1 MRRPAIARSREAGC
15 TTAPFTELASQHGAN
30 TAPPSSRGIMR
41 KPAIVTTVAAVAAAA
56 ALLLSGCVAGEGS
69 AAAPAATDK
78 AAVTKGGTL
87 NIDFATY
94 NPLSLVIKKEGWLE
108 KALKKQDITVN
119 WVQSAGSNKANEALR
134 SGAIDVGSTA
144 GSAALLARSNGSPI
158 QAIDIFSQPE
168 WSAIVVGANSKI
180 TSVKEL
186 KGKQIAAT
194 KGTDP
199 YFFLLQALEA
209 NGLSAN
215 DVTIQNLQHAD
226 GWAALQNGSV
236 DAWSGL
242 DPIMANAQKSGA
254 KLIYRNVAF
263 NTYGFLN
270 ATESFLSSKP
280 DVAQTVVNTYEYAR
294 AWALKHPDD
303 TAKILSDVAGID
315 PSVASTV
322 ITERTNLDVSPIPG
336 AAQLKV
342 LKKVGPIFVA
352 SGDVKSQSD
361 IDAALKTLLNPTF
374 VKKADPSAIGG

>member
-1 MRRPAIARSREAGC
+1 
-15 TTAPFTELASQHGAN
+15 
-30 TAPPSSRGIMR
+30 MR
-41 KPAIVTTVAAVAAAA
+41 KPIIVTAVVAVAAAA
-56 ALLLSGCVAGEGS
+56 SLLLSGCVAGENANAAGS
-69 AAAPAATDK
+69 SNTAG
-78 AAVTKGGTL
+78 VTQGGTL

-108 KALKKQDITVN
+108 KALKKQNITVN

-134 SGAIDVGSTA
+134 AGAIDVGSTA

-158 QAIDIFSQPE
+158 KTIDIFSQPE
-168 WSAIVVGANSKI
+168 WSAVVVGPKSTI
-180 TSVKEL
+180 TSVKDL
-186 KGKQIAAT
+186 KGKQVAAT

-209 NGLSAN
+209 NGLSAK

-226 GWAALQNGSV
+226 GWAALQGGSV

-242 DPIMANAQKSGA
+242 DPIMANAEKAGA

-294 AWALKHPDD
+294 AWAQKHPDE
-303 TAKILSDVAGID
+303 TATILSDVAGID
-315 PSVASTV
+315 PAVATTV

-336 AAQLKV
+336 DAQLKV
-342 LKKVGPIFVA
+342 LKKVGPIFVQ
-352 SGDVKSQSD
+352 SGDVRSQSD
-361 IDAALKTLLNPTF
+361 IDTALKTLLEPSF
-374 VKKADPSAIGG
+374 VKSADPGVIGG

>member
-1 MRRPAIARSREAGC
+1 
-15 TTAPFTELASQHGAN
+15 
-30 TAPPSSRGIMR
+30 MR
-41 KPAIVTTVAAVAAAA
+41 KPTIITAVAAVAAAA
-56 ALLLSGCVAGEGS
+56 SLLLSGCVAGEGS
-69 AAAPAATDK
+69 AAGAGPASTAG
-78 AAVTKGGTL
+78 VTQGGTL

-94 NPLSLVIKKEGWLE
+94 NPLSLVIKQEGWLE
-108 KALKKQDITVN
+108 TALAKQKITVN

-158 QAIDIFSQPE
+158 KTIDIFSQPE
-168 WSAIVVGANSKI
+168 WSAIVVGPKSTI

-209 NGLSAN
+209 NGLTAN

-242 DPIMANAQKSGA
+242 DPIMANAEKSGG

-294 AWALKHPDD
+294 AWAQKHPDE

-315 PSVASTV
+315 LSVATTV
-322 ITERTNLDVSPIPG
+322 ISERTNLDVSPIPG

-342 LKKVGPIFVA
+342 LKKIGPIFVQ
-352 SGDVKSQSD
+352 SGDVKQQSD
-361 IDAALKTLLNPTF
+361 IDTALKTLLQPSF
-374 VKKADPSAIGG
+374 VNKADPSAIGG